1 LDFHAIVAKRGRQ
14 TTASDQCAGDHHF
27 IRLIEAK
34 DILTNSLT
42 LSRPAPR
49 LSRAWIA
56 AILLPLLLVVAGI
69 VYAQIEGDR
78 GIPPVASG
86 GDFEVSGVEVD
97 ASGKNA
103 QEARSNAWREAQRKG
118 WQKLWMQTNR
128 SGAAPKLSDSVLD
141 GIVSA
146 IVVEYEQIGPRRY
159 IATLGVL
166 FDRARAG
173 ELLGVSGSV
182 LRSAPMLVIPI
193 YVSGGSAQTFENRTP
208 WQAAWARYRTSE
220 SIVDY
225 IRPHGSGADS
235 LLVNAAQSGR
245 RSRTWWRLILDQF
258 GAADVV
264 VPVAHVERQYP
275 GGPITGRF
283 AARFGPDS
291 RLLGSFTLRARN
303 SDGLNAM
310 LDEAIQRLDRIYAGA
325 VRSGELRPDSSLII
339 EKPVEI
345 VEELLDESLAED
357 VPLEAGG
364 LTSGPQI
371 ISIQFDTPDVAAVQ
385 AGERLVRGIPGVQS
399 ANTASLAL
407 GGTSVMQVNANID
420 IDALRGALEARGWRV
435 QQGAGVLRISRAQA
449 PAAAPGGGG

>member
-1 LDFHAIVAKRGRQ
+1 MI
-14 TTASDQCAGDHHF
+14 T
-27 IRLIEAK
+27 
-34 DILTNSLT
+34 SLP
-42 LSRPAPR
+42 LQRPAPR
-49 LSRAWIA
+49 FARAWIA
-56 AILLPLLLVVAGI
+56 IAPFALLLGAGAL

-78 GIPPVASG
+78 GIPPIASG
-86 GDFEVSGVEVD
+86 GDFEVSGVKVD
-97 ASGKNA
+97 GSGKNA
-103 QEARSNAWREAQRKG
+103 DEARSNAWREAQRKG
-118 WQKLWMQTNR
+118 WQKLWSQMNR
-128 SGAAPKLSDSVLD
+128 SGAAPKLSDSALD

-146 IVVEYEQIGPRRY
+146 IVVENEQIGPRRY

-182 LRSAPMLVIPI
+182 LRSAPMLVVPI
-193 YVSGGSAQTFENRTP
+193 YISGGSAQTFENRTP
-208 WQAAWARYRTSE
+208 WQAAWARYRTAE

-225 IRPHGSGADS
+225 IRPYGSGADS

-264 VPVAHVERQYP
+264 VPVVHVERQYP

-303 SDGLNAM
+303 SDGLAAM
-310 LDEAIQRLDRIYAGA
+310 LDEGIKRLDRIYAGA

-339 EKPVEI
+339 EKPVEV
-345 VEELLDESLAED
+345 VEELLDETLAED
-357 VPLEAGG
+357 VPVEPGG
-364 LTSGPQI
+364 LTTGTQI

-385 AGERLVRGIPGVQS
+385 AGERLVRGIPGVNS
-399 ANTASLAL
+399 ASTASLAL
-407 GGTSVMQVNANID
+407 GGTSVMQVNAQID
-420 IDALRGALEARGWRV
+420 IDALRGALEARGYRV
-435 QQGAGVLRISRAQA
+435 QQGPGVLRISRAA
-449 PAAAPGGGG
+449 PAPGGGG

>member
-1 LDFHAIVAKRGRQ
+1 
-14 TTASDQCAGDHHF
+14 
-27 IRLIEAK
+27 LI
-34 DILTNSLT
+34 TSLP
-42 LSRPAPR
+42 LIAPVR
-49 LSRAWIA
+49 LSKRAWIA
-56 AILLPLLLVVAGI
+56 IALLPILMALGAVL
-69 VYAQIEGDR
+69 YAQIEGDR
-78 GIPPVASG
+78 GIPPIASG
-86 GDFEVSGVEVD
+86 GDFEVSGIAVD

-118 WQKLWMQTNR
+118 WQKLWSQMNR
-128 SGAAPKLSDSVLD
+128 SGAAPKLSDSALD

-146 IVVEYEQIGPRRY
+146 IVVENEQIGPRRY
-159 IATLGVL
+159 IGRLGVL

-173 ELLGVSGSV
+173 ELLGVSGAV
-182 LRSAPMLVIPI
+182 LRSAPMLVVPI
-193 YVSGGSAQTFENRTP
+193 YISGGSAQTFENRTP

-264 VPVAHVERQYP
+264 VPVAHIERQYP

-291 RLLGSFTLRARN
+291 RLLGSFTLRARS
-303 SDGLNAM
+303 SDGLPAM
-310 LDEAIQRLDRIYAGA
+310 LDEAIERLDRIYAGA

-357 VPLEAGG
+357 VPVEGGG
-364 LTSGPQI
+364 LTTGPQI
-371 ISIQFDTPDVAAVQ
+371 ISIQFETPDVGAVQ
-385 AGERLVRGIPGVQS
+385 AGERLLRSIPGVQS
-399 ANTASLAL
+399 ASTASLAL
-407 GGTSVMQVNANID
+407 GGTSVMQVNALID
-420 IDALRGALEARGWRV
+420 IDALRGALEARGYRV
-435 QQGAGVLRISRAQA
+435 QQGAGVLRISRAAAAA
-449 PAAAPGGGG
+449 PAPGGGG

>member
-1 LDFHAIVAKRGRQ
+1 M
-14 TTASDQCAGDHHF
+14 TT
-27 IRLIEAK
+27 
-34 DILTNSLT
+34 SLP
-42 LSRPAPR
+42 LQRPAPR
-49 LSRAWIA
+49 FSRAWIA
-56 AILLPLLLVVAGI
+56 IALFALLLGAGAL

-78 GIPPVASG
+78 GIPPIASG
-86 GDFEVSGVEVD
+86 GDFEVSGVKVD
-97 ASGKNA
+97 GSGKNA
-103 QEARSNAWREAQRKG
+103 DEARSNAWRDAQRKG
-118 WQKLWMQTNR
+118 WQKLWSQMNR
-128 SGAAPKLSDSVLD
+128 SGAAPKLSDSALD

-146 IVVEYEQIGPRRY
+146 IVVENEQIGPRRY

-173 ELLGVSGSV
+173 ELLGVSGSI
-182 LRSAPMLVIPI
+182 LRSAPMLVVPI
-193 YVSGGSAQTFENRTP
+193 YISGGSAQTFENRTP
-208 WQAAWARYRTSE
+208 WQAAWARYRTAE

-225 IRPHGSGADS
+225 IRPYGSGADS

-264 VPVAHVERQYP
+264 IPVVHVERQYP

-303 SDGLNAM
+303 SDGLAAM
-310 LDEAIQRLDRIYAGA
+310 LDEGIKRLDRIYAGA

-345 VEELLDESLAED
+345 VEEMLDDTLAEEIP
-357 VPLEAGG
+357 VEGAGG
-364 LTSGPQI
+364 LTTGAQI

-385 AGERLVRGIPGVQS
+385 AGERLVRGIPGVIS
-399 ANTASLAL
+399 ASTASLAL
-407 GGTSVMQVNANID
+407 GGTSVMQVNAQID
-420 IDALRGALEARGWRV
+420 IDALRGALEARGYRV
-435 QQGAGVLRISRAQA
+435 QQGAGVLRISRAA
-449 PAAAPGGGG
+449 PAAPPAPGGGG

>member
-1 LDFHAIVAKRGRQ
+1 M
-14 TTASDQCAGDHHF
+14 TT
-27 IRLIEAK
+27 
-34 DILTNSLT
+34 SLP
-42 LSRPAPR
+42 LQRPAPKR
-49 LSRAWIA
+49 SRAWIA
-56 AILLPLLLVVAGI
+56 FALFALLLGAGAL

-78 GIPPVASG
+78 GIPPIASG

-97 ASGKNA
+97 GSGKNA
-103 QEARSNAWREAQRKG
+103 DEARSNAWRDAQRKG
-118 WQKLWMQTNR
+118 WQKLWSQMNR
-128 SGAAPKLSDSVLD
+128 SGAAPKLSDSALD

-146 IVVEYEQIGPRRY
+146 IVVGNEQIGPRRY

-173 ELLGVSGSV
+173 ELLGVSGSI
-182 LRSAPMLVIPI
+182 LRSAPMLVVPI
-193 YVSGGSAQTFENRTP
+193 YISGGASQTFESRTP
-208 WQAAWARYRTSE
+208 WQAAWARYRTAE

-225 IRPHGSGADS
+225 IRPYGSGADS

-264 VPVAHVERQYP
+264 IPVVHVERQYP

-291 RLLGSFTLRARN
+291 RLLGTFTLRARN
-303 SDGLNAM
+303 SDGLAAM
-310 LDEAIQRLDRIYAGA
+310 LDEGIKRLDRIYAGA

-345 VEELLDESLAED
+345 VEEMLDDSIAEEIPVESG
-357 VPLEAGG
+357 AGLSTG
-364 LTSGPQI
+364 AQI

-385 AGERLVRGIPGVQS
+385 AGERLVRSIPGVTS
-399 ANTASLAL
+399 ASTASLAL
-407 GGTSVMQVNANID
+407 GGTSVMQVNAQID
-420 IDALRGALEARGWRV
+420 IDALRGALEARGYRV
-435 QQGAGVLRISRAQA
+435 QQGAGVLRISRPA
-449 PAAAPGGGG
+449 PAAPAAPGGGG

>member
-1 LDFHAIVAKRGRQ
+1 M
-14 TTASDQCAGDHHF
+14 TAS
-27 IRLIEAK
+27 LP
-34 DILTNSLT
+34 LT
-42 LSRPAPR
+42 APVPV
-49 LSRAWIA
+49 SKRAWIA
-56 AILLPLLLVVAGI
+56 IALLPILLALGAVL
-69 VYAQIEGDR
+69 YAQIEGDR
-78 GIPPVASG
+78 GIPPIASG
-86 GDFEVSGVEVD
+86 GDFEVTGVSVD

-118 WQKLWMQTNR
+118 WQKLWAQVNR
-128 SGAAPKLSDSVLD
+128 AGAAPKLSDSALD

-146 IVVEYEQIGPRRY
+146 IVVENEQIGPRRY

-173 ELLGVSGSV
+173 ELLGVGGSV
-182 LRSAPMLVIPI
+182 LRSAPMLVVPI

-264 VPVAHVERQYP
+264 VPVAHIERQYP

-291 RLLGSFTLRARN
+291 RLLGSFTLRARS

-345 VEELLDESLAED
+345 VEEMLDESLAED
-357 VPLEAGG
+357 VPLDAGG
-364 LTSGPQI
+364 LATGPQI
-371 ISIQFDTPDVAAVQ
+371 ISIQFETPDVAAVQ
-385 AGERLVRGIPGVQS
+385 AGERLLRSIPGVQS
-399 ANTASLAL
+399 ASTASLAL
-407 GGTSVMQVNANID
+407 GGTSVMQANVTID
-420 IDALRGALEARGWRV
+420 IEALRGALEARGYRV
-435 QQGAGVLRISRAQA
+435 QQGAGVLRISR
-449 PAAAPGGGG
+449 PAAAAAAPTPGGGG

>member
-1 LDFHAIVAKRGRQ
+1 
-14 TTASDQCAGDHHF
+14 
-27 IRLIEAK
+27 
-34 DILTNSLT
+34 
-42 LSRPAPR
+42 
-49 LSRAWIA
+49 
-56 AILLPLLLVVAGI
+56 
-69 VYAQIEGDR
+69 
-78 GIPPVASG
+78 
-86 GDFEVSGVEVD
+86 VSGVSVD

-103 QEARSNAWREAQRKG
+103 QEARSNAWRDAQRKG
-118 WQKLWMQTNR
+118 WQKLWSQMNR
-128 SGAAPKLSDSVLD
+128 SGAAPKLSDSALD

-146 IVVEYEQIGPRRY
+146 IVVENEQIGPRRY
-159 IATLGVL
+159 IAKLGVL

-173 ELLGVSGSV
+173 ELLGVSGAV
-182 LRSAPMLVIPI
+182 LRSAPMLVVPI

-264 VPVAHVERQYP
+264 VPVAHIERQYP

-291 RLLGSFTLRARN
+291 RLLGSFSLRARN

-310 LDEAIQRLDRIYAGA
+310 LDEAIKRLDRIYAGA

-345 VEELLDESLAED
+345 VEELLDESLAEEMPID
-357 VPLEAGG
+357 STG
-364 LTSGPQI
+364 LTAGPQI
-371 ISIQFDTPDVAAVQ
+371 ISIQFETPDVAAVQ
-385 AGERLVRGIPGVQS
+385 AGERMLRSIPGVQS
-399 ANTASLAL
+399 ASTASLAL
-407 GGTSVMQVNANID
+407 GGTSVMQASVTID
-420 IDALRGALEARGWRV
+420 IDALRGALEARGYRV
-435 QQGAGVLRISRAQA
+435 QQGAGVLRISRPTAAA
-449 PAAAPGGGG
+449 PAPGGGG

>member
-1 LDFHAIVAKRGRQ
+1 MI
-14 TTASDQCAGDHHF
+14 T
-27 IRLIEAK
+27 
-34 DILTNSLT
+34 SLP
-42 LSRPAPR
+42 LQRPAPR
-49 LSRAWIA
+49 FARAWIA
-56 AILLPLLLVVAGI
+56 IAPFALLLGAGAL

-78 GIPPVASG
+78 GIPPIASG
-86 GDFEVSGVEVD
+86 GDFEVSGVKVD
-97 ASGKNA
+97 GSGKNA
-103 QEARSNAWREAQRKG
+103 DEARSNAWREAQRKG
-118 WQKLWMQTNR
+118 WQKLWSQMNR
-128 SGAAPKLSDSVLD
+128 SGAAPKLSDSALD

-146 IVVEYEQIGPRRY
+146 IVVENEQIGPRRY

-182 LRSAPMLVIPI
+182 LRSAPMLVVPI
-193 YVSGGSAQTFENRTP
+193 YISGGSAQTFENRTP
-208 WQAAWARYRTSE
+208 WQAAWARYRTAE

-225 IRPHGSGADS
+225 IRPYGSGADS

-264 VPVAHVERQYP
+264 VPVVHVERQYP

-303 SDGLNAM
+303 SDGLAAM
-310 LDEAIQRLDRIYAGA
+310 LDEGIKRLDRIYAGA

-339 EKPVEI
+339 EKPVEV
-345 VEELLDESLAED
+345 VEELLDETLAED
-357 VPLEAGG
+357 VPVEPGG
-364 LTSGPQI
+364 LATGTQI

-385 AGERLVRGIPGVQS
+385 AGERLVRGIPGVNS
-399 ANTASLAL
+399 ASTASLAL
-407 GGTSVMQVNANID
+407 GGTSVMQVNAQID
-420 IDALRGALEARGWRV
+420 IDALRGALEARGYRV
-435 QQGAGVLRISRAQA
+435 QQGPGVLRISRAA
-449 PAAAPGGGG
+449 PAPGGGG

>member
-1 LDFHAIVAKRGRQ
+1 M
-14 TTASDQCAGDHHF
+14 TAS
-27 IRLIEAK
+27 LP
-34 DILTNSLT
+34 LTAAVPVSK
-42 LSRPAPR
+42 
-49 LSRAWIA
+49 RAWIA
-56 AILLPLLLVVAGI
+56 IALLPILLALGAVL
-69 VYAQIEGDR
+69 YAQIEGDR
-78 GIPPVASG
+78 GIPPIASG
-86 GDFEVSGVEVD
+86 GDFEVTGVSVD

-118 WQKLWMQTNR
+118 WQKLWAQVNR
-128 SGAAPKLSDSVLD
+128 AGAAPKLSDSALD

-146 IVVEYEQIGPRRY
+146 IVVENEQIGPRRY

-173 ELLGVSGSV
+173 ELLGVGGSV
-182 LRSAPMLVIPI
+182 LRSAPMLVVPI

-264 VPVAHVERQYP
+264 VPVAHIERQYP

-291 RLLGSFTLRARN
+291 RLLGSFTLRARS

-345 VEELLDESLAED
+345 VEEMLDESLAED
-357 VPLEAGG
+357 VPLDAGG
-364 LTSGPQI
+364 LATGPQI
-371 ISIQFDTPDVAAVQ
+371 ISIQFETPDVAAVQ
-385 AGERLVRGIPGVQS
+385 AGERLLRSIPGVQS
-399 ANTASLAL
+399 ASTASLAL
-407 GGTSVMQVNANID
+407 GGTSVMQVNVTID
-420 IDALRGALEARGWRV
+420 IEALRGALEARGYRV
-435 QQGAGVLRISRAQA
+435 QQGAGVLRISR
-449 PAAAPGGGG
+449 PAAAAPAPTPGGGG

>member
-1 LDFHAIVAKRGRQ
+1 MI
-14 TTASDQCAGDHHF
+14 T
-27 IRLIEAK
+27 
-34 DILTNSLT
+34 SLP
-42 LSRPAPR
+42 LQRPAPR
-49 LSRAWIA
+49 FARAWIA
-56 AILLPLLLVVAGI
+56 IAPFALLLGAGAL

-78 GIPPVASG
+78 GIPPIASG
-86 GDFEVSGVEVD
+86 GDFEVSGVKVD
-97 ASGKNA
+97 GSGKNA
-103 QEARSNAWREAQRKG
+103 DEARSNAWREAQRKG
-118 WQKLWMQTNR
+118 WQKLWSQMNR
-128 SGAAPKLSDSVLD
+128 SGAAPKLSDSALD

-146 IVVEYEQIGPRRY
+146 IVVENEQIGPRRY

-182 LRSAPMLVIPI
+182 LRSAPMLVVPI
-193 YVSGGSAQTFENRTP
+193 YISGGSAQTFENRTP
-208 WQAAWARYRTSE
+208 WQAAWARYRTAE

-225 IRPHGSGADS
+225 IRPYGSGADS

-264 VPVAHVERQYP
+264 VPVVHVERQYP

-303 SDGLNAM
+303 SDGLAAM
-310 LDEAIQRLDRIYAGA
+310 LDEGIKRLDRIYAGA

-339 EKPVEI
+339 EKPVEV
-345 VEELLDESLAED
+345 VEELLDETLAED
-357 VPLEAGG
+357 VPVEPGG
-364 LTSGPQI
+364 LATGTQI

-385 AGERLVRGIPGVQS
+385 AGERLVRGIPGVNS
-399 ANTASLAL
+399 ASTASLAL
-407 GGTSVMQVNANID
+407 GGTSVMQVNAQID
-420 IDALRGALEARGWRV
+420 IDALRGALEARGYRV
-435 QQGAGVLRISRAQA
+435 QQGPGVLRISRAA
-449 PAAAPGGGG
+449 PTPGGGG

>member
-1 LDFHAIVAKRGRQ
+1 MITSLP
-14 TTASDQCAGDHHF
+14 
-27 IRLIEAK
+27 
-34 DILTNSLT
+34 LT
-42 LSRPAPR
+42 LSVR
-49 LSRAWIA
+49 LSQRAWIA
-56 AILLPLLLVVAGI
+56 IALLPILLALGAVL
-69 VYAQIEGDR
+69 YAQIEGDR
-78 GIPPVASG
+78 GIPPIASG
-86 GDFEVSGVEVD
+86 GDFEVSGVSVD

-103 QEARSNAWREAQRKG
+103 QEARSNAWRDAQRKG
-118 WQKLWMQTNR
+118 WQKLWSQMNR
-128 SGAAPKLSDSVLD
+128 SGAAPKLSDSALD

-146 IVVEYEQIGPRRY
+146 IVVENEQIGPRRY
-159 IATLGVL
+159 IAKLGVL

-173 ELLGVSGSV
+173 ELLGVSGAV
-182 LRSAPMLVIPI
+182 LRSAPMLVVPI

-264 VPVAHVERQYP
+264 VPVAHIERQYP

-291 RLLGSFTLRARN
+291 RLLGSFSLRARN

-310 LDEAIQRLDRIYAGA
+310 LDEAIKRLDRIYAGA

-345 VEELLDESLAED
+345 VEELLDESLAEEMPID
-357 VPLEAGG
+357 STG
-364 LTSGPQI
+364 LTAGPQI
-371 ISIQFDTPDVAAVQ
+371 ISIQFETPDVAAVQ
-385 AGERLVRGIPGVQS
+385 AGERMLRSIPGVQS
-399 ANTASLAL
+399 ASTASLAL
-407 GGTSVMQVNANID
+407 GGTSVMQASVTID
-420 IDALRGALEARGWRV
+420 IDALRGALEARGYRV
-435 QQGAGVLRISRAQA
+435 QQGAGVLRISRPTAAA
-449 PAAAPGGGG
+449 PAPGGGG

>member
-1 LDFHAIVAKRGRQ
+1 M
-14 TTASDQCAGDHHF
+14 TAS
-27 IRLIEAK
+27 LP
-34 DILTNSLT
+34 LTAAVPVSK
-42 LSRPAPR
+42 
-49 LSRAWIA
+49 RAWIA
-56 AILLPLLLVVAGI
+56 IALLPILLALGAVL
-69 VYAQIEGDR
+69 YAQIEGDR
-78 GIPPVASG
+78 GIPPIASG
-86 GDFEVSGVEVD
+86 GDFEVTGVSVD

-118 WQKLWMQTNR
+118 WQKLWAQVNR
-128 SGAAPKLSDSVLD
+128 AGAAPKLSDSALD

-146 IVVEYEQIGPRRY
+146 IVVENEQIGPRRY

-173 ELLGVSGSV
+173 ELLGVGGSV
-182 LRSAPMLVIPI
+182 LRSAPMLVVPI

-264 VPVAHVERQYP
+264 VPVAHIERQYP

-291 RLLGSFTLRARN
+291 RLLGSFTLRARS

-345 VEELLDESLAED
+345 VEEMLDESLAED
-357 VPLEAGG
+357 VPLDAGG
-364 LTSGPQI
+364 LATGPQI
-371 ISIQFDTPDVAAVQ
+371 ISIQFETPDVAAVQ
-385 AGERLVRGIPGVQS
+385 AGERLLRSIPGVQS
-399 ANTASLAL
+399 ASTASLAL
-407 GGTSVMQVNANID
+407 GGTSVMQANVTID
-420 IDALRGALEARGWRV
+420 IEALRGALEARGYRV
-435 QQGAGVLRISRAQA
+435 QQGAGVLRISR
-449 PAAAPGGGG
+449 PAAAAPAPTPGGGG

>member
-1 LDFHAIVAKRGRQ
+1 M
-14 TTASDQCAGDHHF
+14 
-27 IRLIEAK
+27 IEAK
-34 DILTNSLT
+34 DNLTTSLT
-42 LSRPAPR
+42 LNRPAATQ
-49 LSRAWIA
+49 SRAWIA
-56 AILLPLLLVVAGI
+56 FILLPLLLAVGTL

-78 GIPPVASG
+78 GIPPIASG
-86 GDFEVSGVEVD
+86 GDFEVSGVKVD

-103 QEARSNAWREAQRKG
+103 QDARSNAWRDAQRKG
-118 WQKLWMQTNR
+118 WQKLWTQMNR
-128 SGAAPKLSDSVLD
+128 SGAAPKLSDSALD

-182 LRSAPMLVIPI
+182 LSSAPMLVIPVYI
-193 YVSGGSAQTFENRTP
+193 SGGSAQTFENRTP
-208 WQAAWARYRTSE
+208 WQAAWARYRTAE

-235 LLVNAAQSGR
+235 LLVNAAQTGR

-264 VPVAHVERQYP
+264 MPVAEIERQYP

-310 LDEAIQRLDRIYAGA
+310 LDEAIRRLDRIYAGA
-325 VRSGELRPDSSLII
+325 VRSGDLRPDSSLII
-339 EKPVEI
+339 EKPVAV
-345 VEELLDESLAED
+345 VEELLEERLAED
-357 VPLEAGG
+357 LPVETGG
-364 LTSGPQI
+364 LTTGAQI

-399 ANTASLAL
+399 ASTASLAL

-435 QQGAGVLRISRAQA
+435 QQGAGVLRISRPQ
-449 PAAAPGGGG
+449 PAAPPPGGGG

>member
-1 LDFHAIVAKRGRQ
+1 MITSLP
-14 TTASDQCAGDHHF
+14 
-27 IRLIEAK
+27 
-34 DILTNSLT
+34 LT
-42 LSRPAPR
+42 LSVR
-49 LSRAWIA
+49 LSQRAWIA
-56 AILLPLLLVVAGI
+56 IALLPILLALGAVL
-69 VYAQIEGDR
+69 YAQIEGDR
-78 GIPPVASG
+78 GIPPIASG
-86 GDFEVSGVEVD
+86 GDFEVSGVSVD

-103 QEARSNAWREAQRKG
+103 QEARSNAWRDAQRKG
-118 WQKLWMQTNR
+118 WQKLWSQMNR
-128 SGAAPKLSDSVLD
+128 SGAAPKLSDSALD

-146 IVVEYEQIGPRRY
+146 IVVENEQIGPRRY
-159 IATLGVL
+159 IAKLGVL

-173 ELLGVSGSV
+173 ELLGVSGAV
-182 LRSAPMLVIPI
+182 LRSAPMLVVPI

-264 VPVAHVERQYP
+264 VPVAHIERQYP

-291 RLLGSFTLRARN
+291 RLLGSFSLRARN

-310 LDEAIQRLDRIYAGA
+310 LDEAIKRLDRIYAGA

-345 VEELLDESLAED
+345 VEELLDESLAEEMPID
-357 VPLEAGG
+357 STG
-364 LTSGPQI
+364 LTAGPQI
-371 ISIQFDTPDVAAVQ
+371 ISIQFETPDVAAVQ
-385 AGERLVRGIPGVQS
+385 AGERMLRSIPGVQS
-399 ANTASLAL
+399 ASTASLAL
-407 GGTSVMQVNANID
+407 GGTSVMQASVTID
-420 IDALRGALEARGWRV
+420 IDALRGALEARGYRV
-435 QQGAGVLRISRAQA
+435 QQGAGVLRISR
-449 PAAAPGGGG
+449 PTAAAPGPGGGG

>member
-1 LDFHAIVAKRGRQ
+1 M
-14 TTASDQCAGDHHF
+14 TAS
-27 IRLIEAK
+27 LP
-34 DILTNSLT
+34 LT
-42 LSRPAPR
+42 APVPV
-49 LSRAWIA
+49 SKRAWIA
-56 AILLPLLLVVAGI
+56 IALLPILLALGAVL
-69 VYAQIEGDR
+69 YAQIEGDR
-78 GIPPVASG
+78 GIPPIASG
-86 GDFEVSGVEVD
+86 GDFEVTGVSVD

-118 WQKLWMQTNR
+118 WQKLWAQVNR
-128 SGAAPKLSDSVLD
+128 AGAAPKLSDSALD

-146 IVVEYEQIGPRRY
+146 IVVENEQIGPRRY

-173 ELLGVSGSV
+173 ELLGVGGSV
-182 LRSAPMLVIPI
+182 LRSAPMLVVPI

-264 VPVAHVERQYP
+264 VPVAHIERQYP

-291 RLLGSFTLRARN
+291 RLLGSFTLRARS

-345 VEELLDESLAED
+345 VEEMLDESLAED
-357 VPLEAGG
+357 VPLDAGG
-364 LTSGPQI
+364 LATGPQI
-371 ISIQFDTPDVAAVQ
+371 ISIQFETPDVAAVQ
-385 AGERLVRGIPGVQS
+385 AGERLLRSIPGVQS
-399 ANTASLAL
+399 ASTASLAL
-407 GGTSVMQVNANID
+407 GGTSVMQANVTID
-420 IDALRGALEARGWRV
+420 IEALRGALEARGYRV
-435 QQGAGVLRISRAQA
+435 QQGAGVLRISR
-449 PAAAPGGGG
+449 PAAAAPAPTPGGGG

>member
-1 LDFHAIVAKRGRQ
+1 
-14 TTASDQCAGDHHF
+14 
-27 IRLIEAK
+27 LI
-34 DILTNSLT
+34 TSLP
-42 LSRPAPR
+42 LQRPAPR
-49 LSRAWIA
+49 FARAWIA
-56 AILLPLLLVVAGI
+56 IAPFALLLGAGAL

-78 GIPPVASG
+78 GIPPIASG
-86 GDFEVSGVEVD
+86 GDFEVSGVKVD
-97 ASGKNA
+97 GSGKNA
-103 QEARSNAWREAQRKG
+103 DEARSNAWREAQRKG
-118 WQKLWMQTNR
+118 WQKLWSQMNR
-128 SGAAPKLSDSVLD
+128 SGAAPKLSDSALD

-146 IVVEYEQIGPRRY
+146 IVVENEQIGPRRY

-182 LRSAPMLVIPI
+182 LRSAPMLVVPI
-193 YVSGGSAQTFENRTP
+193 YISGGSAQTFENRTP
-208 WQAAWARYRTSE
+208 WQAAWARYRTAE

-225 IRPHGSGADS
+225 IRPYGSGADS

-264 VPVAHVERQYP
+264 VPVVHVERQYP

-303 SDGLNAM
+303 SDGLAAM
-310 LDEAIQRLDRIYAGA
+310 LDEGIKRLDRIYAGA

-339 EKPVEI
+339 EKPVEV
-345 VEELLDESLAED
+345 VEELLDETLAED
-357 VPLEAGG
+357 VPVEPGG
-364 LTSGPQI
+364 LTTGTQI

-385 AGERLVRGIPGVQS
+385 AGERLVRGIPGVNS
-399 ANTASLAL
+399 ASTASLAL
-407 GGTSVMQVNANID
+407 GGTSVMQVNAQID
-420 IDALRGALEARGWRV
+420 IDALRGALEARGYRV
-435 QQGAGVLRISRAQA
+435 QQGPGVLRISRAA
-449 PAAAPGGGG
+449 PAPGGGG

>member
-1 LDFHAIVAKRGRQ
+1 MI
-14 TTASDQCAGDHHF
+14 T
-27 IRLIEAK
+27 
-34 DILTNSLT
+34 SLP
-42 LSRPAPR
+42 LQRPAPR
-49 LSRAWIA
+49 FARAWIA
-56 AILLPLLLVVAGI
+56 IAPFALLLGAGAL

-78 GIPPVASG
+78 GIPPIASG
-86 GDFEVSGVEVD
+86 GDFEVSGVKVD
-97 ASGKNA
+97 GSGKNA
-103 QEARSNAWREAQRKG
+103 DEARSNAWREAQRKG
-118 WQKLWMQTNR
+118 WQKLWSQMNR
-128 SGAAPKLSDSVLD
+128 SGAAPKLSDSALD

-146 IVVEYEQIGPRRY
+146 IVVENEQIGPRRY

-182 LRSAPMLVIPI
+182 LRSAPMLVVPI
-193 YVSGGSAQTFENRTP
+193 YISGGSAQTFENRTP
-208 WQAAWARYRTSE
+208 WQAAWARYRTAE

-225 IRPHGSGADS
+225 IRPYGSGADA

-264 VPVAHVERQYP
+264 VPVVHVERQYP

-303 SDGLNAM
+303 SDGLAAM
-310 LDEAIQRLDRIYAGA
+310 LDEGIKRLDRIYAGA

-339 EKPVEI
+339 EKPVEV
-345 VEELLDESLAED
+345 VEELLDETLAED
-357 VPLEAGG
+357 VPVEPGG
-364 LTSGPQI
+364 LTTGTQI

-385 AGERLVRGIPGVQS
+385 AGERLVRGIPGVNS
-399 ANTASLAL
+399 ASTASLAL
-407 GGTSVMQVNANID
+407 GGTSVMQVNAQID
-420 IDALRGALEARGWRV
+420 IDALRGALEARGYRV
-435 QQGAGVLRISRAQA
+435 QQGPGVLRISRAA
-449 PAAAPGGGG
+449 PAPGGGG

>member
-1 LDFHAIVAKRGRQ
+1 MI
-14 TTASDQCAGDHHF
+14 T
-27 IRLIEAK
+27 
-34 DILTNSLT
+34 SLP
-42 LSRPAPR
+42 LQRPAPR
-49 LSRAWIA
+49 FARAWIA
-56 AILLPLLLVVAGI
+56 IAPFALLLGAGAL

-78 GIPPVASG
+78 GIPPIASG
-86 GDFEVSGVEVD
+86 GDFEVSGVKVD
-97 ASGKNA
+97 GSGKNA
-103 QEARSNAWREAQRKG
+103 DEARSNAWREAQRKG
-118 WQKLWMQTNR
+118 WQKLWSQMNR
-128 SGAAPKLSDSVLD
+128 SGAAPKLSDSALD

-146 IVVEYEQIGPRRY
+146 IVVENEQIGPRRY

-182 LRSAPMLVIPI
+182 LRSAPMLVVPI
-193 YVSGGSAQTFENRTP
+193 YISGGSAQTFENRTP
-208 WQAAWARYRTSE
+208 WQAAWARYRTAE

-225 IRPHGSGADS
+225 IRPYGSGADS

-264 VPVAHVERQYP
+264 VPVVHVKRQYP

-303 SDGLNAM
+303 SDGLAAM
-310 LDEAIQRLDRIYAGA
+310 LDEGIKRLDRIYAGA

-339 EKPVEI
+339 EKPVEV
-345 VEELLDESLAED
+345 VEELLDETLAED
-357 VPLEAGG
+357 VPVEPGG
-364 LTSGPQI
+364 LTTGTQI

-385 AGERLVRGIPGVQS
+385 AGERLVRGIPGVNS
-399 ANTASLAL
+399 ASTASLAL
-407 GGTSVMQVNANID
+407 GGTSVMQVNAQID
-420 IDALRGALEARGWRV
+420 IDALRGALEARGYRV
-435 QQGAGVLRISRAQA
+435 QQGPGVLRISRAA
-449 PAAAPGGGG
+449 PAPGGGG